1 MNKSLHFN
9 NFATPMTTKVFKNTY
24 KIEAKDLEEF
34 VIPMQVSAP
43 KEDKLAPLSQ
53 DVTPKT
59 NVDSALPDPQGRVL
73 SPSSI
78 GSDISRV
85 SENNVGSGYSL
96 LADVLKKEKTSS
108 PKMQLFPLIPP
119 KKTDHPNTIVLGMQ
133 KSDLHQTENLVA
145 VDLLAADVQNLVQ
158 RLGNDEHEWEKLK
171 GAVGRVTLHIS
182 SVEKAIELQRIGNND
197 DLKEMT
203 DRVTN
208 TMQSIESRTKQYSD
222 KRLADEVQQLDYKI
236 TVMNKKLQKDSCLT
250 NLTGS
255 LLGLVC
261 IACLYQFFYMLFFK
275 NMLKVDELQQFYT
288 A

>member
-34 VIPMQVSAP
+34 IIPMQVPAP
-43 KEDKLAPLSQ
+43 KEDKPAPLSQ
-53 DVTPKT
+53 DVVVPKT
-59 NVDSALPDPQGRVL
+59 NVDSAVPNTDSDMAVM
-73 SPSSI
+73 I
-78 GSDISRV
+78 GSDSPRV
-85 SENNVGSGYSL
+85 SGNNVGVGYSL

-108 PKMQLFPLIPP
+108 PKTQLFPLIPP
-119 KKTDHPNTIVLGMQ
+119 KKMDHPNTIVLGMQ

-208 TMQSIESRTKQYSD
+208 AMQSIESRTKQYSD